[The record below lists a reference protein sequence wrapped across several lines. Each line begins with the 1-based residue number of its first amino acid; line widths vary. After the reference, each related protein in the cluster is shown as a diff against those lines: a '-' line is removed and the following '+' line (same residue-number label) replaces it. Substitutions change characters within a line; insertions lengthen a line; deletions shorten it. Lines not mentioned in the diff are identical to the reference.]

1 MVERLIVL
9 NRTSIGKKILGVI
22 SLEDVVS
29 KLEAMHAFE
38 KISGERSQIIRD
50 MIKRL
55 TPYLLARYAGEERF
69 ELERDMNDEI
79 KALVYLLEES
89 EVSLRT

>member
-1 MVERLIVL
+1 
-9 NRTSIGKKILGVI
+9 
-22 SLEDVVS
+22 
-29 KLEAMHAFE
+29 
-38 KISGERSQIIRD
+38 

-55 TPYLLARYAGEERF
+55 TPYLLARYAGEEKS